1 MLKALIRWSLQNR
14 LVVLVAAS
22 ISLIVGLYLA
32 FQLPIDVFPDLTAP
46 TVTVLAEA
54 HNMAPEEVE
63 TLVTFP
69 LETSLNGATSVRR
82 VRSVSGIGISIV
94 WAEFDWG
101 TDIYRAR
108 QIVSEKL
115 QLVADTLPPGVS
127 APIMAPIS
135 SIMGEIMLIAVTGP
149 SDRLMEMRT
158 IADWNIRRRLLSVT
172 GVSQVVPI
180 GGEVR
185 QYQVLLDLDL
195 LHHYGV
201 RLDQVVETVTAASEN
216 SSGGF
221 YVESGRE
228 YLVRGLGRIQN
239 IEQLKKTPV
248 AGVSTPSIRLEQLAD
263 VRIGPKVRRG
273 VASVNAQEAVI
284 LTVQK
289 QPDADTLELTAQ
301 IDGVLDEIEATLPQ
315 GLQIERLIFRQSDF
329 IGAAVTN
336 VLTALRD
343 GAFLVVV
350 VLFLFLL
357 NFRTTLIS
365 VVAIPLSLIFTI
377 YFFWLLD
384 IGINTMTLGGM
395 AIAIGALVDDAIIDV
410 ENVFRRLREN
420 WQRSP
425 DQRMPAGQVIF
436 EASCEVRYPIMFATV
451 IVIVVFVPLFALSG
465 LEGRM
470 LRPLG
475 MSYMVSIFGSLLV
488 ALTITPVL
496 CSYLLRGD
504 SLLGRE
510 GESWVVRKLKSAYS
524 PLLRFSIQRPIPVLV
539 LAAGLVLAALIL
551 VPLMGRTFLPEFN
564 EGTLTV
570 TMVTLPGTS
579 LEESNRLGTLAEEI
593 LLSNPEVLS
602 TARRTGRAELDE
614 HAQEVNAAEM
624 DVRFQLRD
632 RPREEFLESLRNQL
646 AIIPGSVFNIG
657 QPISHRIDHMLSG
670 IQAAVAVKL
679 FGPDL
684 LRLRTLA
691 ESVRQVMEPIPGVVD
706 LQVDQQAHVP
716 QTQIRL
722 NREAIGRYGL
732 ALEGV
737 SEVVD
742 IGLNGEVVGQIL
754 EEQQSYDLLVRFNEE
769 TRSGA
774 EEMGRIKIDTPYGSV
789 VPLMELADIHIDSG
803 PNRISRE
810 NVQRMIVIQCN
821 VTGGDLRGTVNDIRD
836 AVQSQL
842 QLPEGYYIVY
852 GGQFESEAQASRV
865 IGLLSIL
872 AVLAIFFIL
881 YLAFKSFR
889 LAGLM
894 MANLPL
900 ALIGGILAVFA
911 GGGILSI
918 ASMVGFVTLVGI
930 ATRNGILL
938 ISRYEDL
945 LKEEKPLL
953 ESIYQGSMERLSPIL
968 MTALTTGLALIPLA
982 LAGDQPGNEIQAP
995 LAIVVL
1001 GGLLSSA
1008 FLNMVVLPA
1017 LCVRFYPRVQPN
1029 GDHRIFPA
1037 E

>member
-22 ISLIVGLYLA
+22 ISLILGLYLA

-69 LETSLNGATSVRR
+69 IETSLNGATSVRR

-135 SIMGEIMLIAVTGP
+135 SVMGEIMLIAVTGP

-185 QYQVLLDLDL
+185 QYQVLLDLQL
-195 LHHYGV
+195 LNHYGV

-221 YVESGRE
+221 YVDSGRE
-228 YLVRGLGRIQN
+228 YLVRGLGRIQD

-248 AGVSTPSIRLEQLAD
+248 AGVSAPSIRLEQLAD

-273 VASVNAQEAVI
+273 MASVNTQEAVI

-329 IGAAVTN
+329 IGAAVRN

-343 GAFLVVV
+343 GAVLVVV
-350 VLFLFLL
+350 ILFLFLL

-365 VVAIPLSLIFTI
+365 VLAIPLSLIFTI
-377 YFFWLLD
+377 YVFWLFD

-425 DQRMPAGQVIF
+425 DQRLPAGQVIF
-436 EASCEVRYPIMFATV
+436 EASCEVRYPIMFATF

-475 MSYMVSIFGSLLV
+475 MSYMISIFGSLLV
-488 ALTITPVL
+488 ALTVTPAL
-496 CSYLLRGD
+496 CSYLLRGG

-510 GESWVVRKLKSAYS
+510 EESWVVRNLKSAYA
-524 PLLRFSIQRPIPVLV
+524 PLLRFSIQRPFPVLV
-539 LAAGLVLAALIL
+539 LATILVVAALIL

-564 EGTLTV
+564 EGTLTI

-593 LLSNPEVLS
+593 LLSNSEVLS

-614 HAQEVNAAEM
+614 HAQEVNASEM
-624 DVRFQLRD
+624 DVRFELRD

-646 AIIPGSVFNIG
+646 SITPGAVFNIG

-732 ALEGV
+732 SLAGV

-769 TRSGA
+769 ARSGA
-774 EEMGRIKIDTPYGSV
+774 EEMRRIKIDTPYGST

-821 VTGGDLRGTVNDIRD
+821 VAGGDLRGTVNDIRD

-881 YLAFKSFR
+881 YLAFNSFR

-911 GGGILSI
+911 GGGVLSI

-938 ISRYEDL
+938 VSRYEDL
-945 LKEEKPLL
+945 LKEEKSLF
-953 ESIYQGSMERLSPIL
+953 ESIYQGSMERLNPIL

-1017 LCVRFYPRVQPN
+1017 LCIRFYPGPQRNAGQ
-1029 GDHRIFPA
+1029 RI
-1037 E
+1037 

>member
-14 LVVLVAAS
+14 LVVLVTAAV
-22 ISLIVGLYLA
+22 SLILGLYLA

-69 LETSLNGATSVRR
+69 IETSLNGATSVRR

-135 SIMGEIMLIAVTGP
+135 SVMGEIMLIAVTGP

-158 IADWNIRRRLLSVT
+158 IADWSIRRRLLSVT

-185 QYQVLLDLDL
+185 QYQVLLDLQL

-248 AGVSTPSIRLEQLAD
+248 AGVSVPSIRLEQLGE

-273 VASVNAQEAVI
+273 MASVNTQEAVI

-329 IGAAVTN
+329 IGAAVNN

-343 GAFLVVV
+343 GALLVIVI
-350 VLFLFLL
+350 LFVFLL

-365 VVAIPLSLIFTI
+365 VLAIPLSLTFTI
-377 YFFWLLD
+377 YVFWLFD
-384 IGINTMTLGGM
+384 VGINTMTLGGM

-420 WQRSP
+420 WQRSA
-425 DQRMPAGQVIF
+425 DQRMPASQVIF
-436 EASCEVRYPIMFATV
+436 EASCEVRYPIMFATF

-475 MSYMVSIFGSLLV
+475 MSYMISIFGSLLV
-488 ALTITPVL
+488 ALTITPAL
-496 CSYLLRGD
+496 CSYLLGGH
-504 SLLGRE
+504 SLLGRKQ
-510 GESWVVRKLKSAYS
+510 ESWLVRNLKSAYS
-524 PLLRFSIQRPIPVLV
+524 PLLRFSIQRPFPVLV

-551 VPLMGRTFLPEFN
+551 VPFMGRTFLPEFN
-564 EGTLTV
+564 EGTLTI

-646 AIIPGSVFNIG
+646 AIVPGSVFNIG

-732 ALEGV
+732 SLAGV

-754 EEQQSYDLLVRFNEE
+754 EEQESYDLLVRFNEE
-769 TRSGA
+769 ARSGA
-774 EEMGRIKIDTPYGSV
+774 EEMRRIQIDTPYGSV
-789 VPLMELADIHIDSG
+789 VPLMELADVQVDSG

-821 VTGGDLRGTVNDIRD
+821 VAGGDLRGTVNNIRD

-852 GGQFESEAQASRV
+852 GGQFESEAEASRV

-872 AVLAIFFIL
+872 GVLAIFFIL
-881 YLAFKSFR
+881 YLAFNSFR

-911 GGGILSI
+911 GGGVLSI

-938 ISRYEDL
+938 VSRYEDL
-945 LKEEKPLL
+945 LKEEKSLF

-1017 LCVRFYPRVQPN
+1017 LCVRFYPQAAAQR
-1029 GDHRIFPA
+1029 GSRDFPG
-1037 E
+1037 

>member
-14 LVVLVAAS
+14 LVVLVSAS
-22 ISLIVGLYLA
+22 ISLILGLYLA

-69 LETSLNGATSVRR
+69 IETSLNGATSVRR

-135 SIMGEIMLIAVTGP
+135 SVMGEIMLIAVTGP

-185 QYQVLLDLDL
+185 QYQVLLNLDL

-201 RLDQVVETVTAASEN
+201 RLDEVVEAVTAASEN

-221 YVESGRE
+221 YVDSGRE

-239 IEQLKKTPV
+239 IEQLKKTPL
-248 AGVSTPSIRLEQLAD
+248 AGVSTPSIRLEQLGD

-273 VASVNAQEAVI
+273 MASVNSQEAVV

-301 IDGVLDEIEATLPQ
+301 IDGVLDEIEANLPQ

-350 VLFLFLL
+350 ILFVFLL

-365 VVAIPLSLIFTI
+365 VLAIPLSLIFTI
-377 YFFWLLD
+377 YVFWLFD

-425 DQRMPAGQVIF
+425 DQRMPATEVIF
-436 EASCEVRYPIMFATV
+436 EASCEVRYPIMFATF

-475 MSYMVSIFGSLLV
+475 MSYMISIFGSLLV
-488 ALTITPVL
+488 ALTVTPAL
-496 CSYLLRGD
+496 CSYLLHGD
-504 SLLGRE
+504 SFLGKQE
-510 GESWVVRKLKSAYS
+510 ESWVVRNLKSAYA
-524 PLLRFSIQRPIPVLV
+524 PLLRFSIQRPFPVLV
-539 LAAGLVLAALIL
+539 LSAGLVLAALIL
-551 VPLMGRTFLPEFN
+551 VPFMGRTFLPEFN
-564 EGTLTV
+564 EGTLTI

-579 LEESNRLGTLAEEI
+579 LEESNRLGTFAEEI
-593 LLSNPEVLS
+593 LLSNGEVLS
-602 TARRTGRAELDE
+602 TARRAGRAELDE

-646 AIIPGSVFNIG
+646 AIIPGTAFNIG

-732 ALEGV
+732 SLEGV

-742 IGLNGEVVGQIL
+742 IGLNGEIVGQIL

-769 TRSGA
+769 ARSGA
-774 EEMGRIKIDTPYGSV
+774 EEMKRIKIDTPYGST
-789 VPLMELADIHIDSG
+789 VPLMELADVHIDSG

-821 VTGGDLRGTVNDIRD
+821 VAGGDLRGTVNDVRD

-881 YLAFKSFR
+881 YLAFNSFR

-911 GGGILSI
+911 GGGVLSI

-938 ISRYEDL
+938 VSRYEDL
-945 LKEEKPLL
+945 LKEEKSLF

-982 LAGDQPGNEIQAP
+982 LAGDHAGNEIQAP

-1017 LCVRFYPRVQPN
+1017 LCIRFYPR
-1029 GDHRIFPA
+1029 
-1037 E
+1037 

>member
-14 LVVLVAAS
+14 LVVLVSAF

-69 LETSLNGATSVRR
+69 IETSLNGATSVRR

-135 SIMGEIMLIAVTGP
+135 SVMGEIMLIAVTGP

-158 IADWNIRRRLLSVT
+158 IADWNIRRRLLAVT

-248 AGVSTPSIRLEQLAD
+248 AGVSAPSIRLEQLGD

-273 VASVNAQEAVI
+273 MASVNTQEAVI

-329 IGAAVTN
+329 IGAAVNN

-350 VLFLFLL
+350 ILFLFLL

-365 VVAIPLSLIFTI
+365 VLAIPLSLIFTI
-377 YFFWLLD
+377 YVFWLFD

-410 ENVFRRLREN
+410 EIVFRKLREN
-420 WQRSP
+420 WQRSA
-425 DQRMPAGQVIF
+425 DQRMPARQVIF
-436 EASCEVRYPIMFATV
+436 EASCEVRYPIMFATI

-475 MSYMVSIFGSLLV
+475 MSYIISIFGSLLV
-488 ALTITPVL
+488 ALTITPAL
-496 CSYLLRGD
+496 CSYLLSRD
-504 SLLGRE
+504 SLLRRE
-510 GESWVVRKLKSAYS
+510 EESWVVRNLKSAYS

-539 LAAGLVLAALIL
+539 LAVGLVLAALIL

-624 DVRFQLRD
+624 DVRFQLQD

-646 AIIPGSVFNIG
+646 TIIPGSVFNIG

-722 NREAIGRYGL
+722 DREAIGRYGL
-732 ALEGV
+732 SLKGV

-754 EEQQSYDLLVRFNEE
+754 EEQESYDLLVRFNEE
-769 TRSGA
+769 ARSGV
-774 EEMGRIKIDTPYGSV
+774 EEMRRIKIDTPYGSV
-789 VPLMELADIHIDSG
+789 VPLMELADVQIDSG

-821 VTGGDLRGTVNDIRD
+821 VAGGDLRGTVNDVRD
-836 AVQSQL
+836 AIQSQL

-872 AVLAIFFIL
+872 GVLAIFFIL
-881 YLAFKSFR
+881 YLAFNSFR

-911 GGGILSI
+911 GGGVLSI

-938 ISRYEDL
+938 VSRYEDL
-945 LKEEKPLL
+945 LKEEKSLF

-982 LAGDQPGNEIQAP
+982 LAGDRPGNEIQAP

-1017 LCVRFYPRVQPN
+1017 LCIRFYPRPQRN
-1029 GDHRIFPA
+1029 GDQGIFPA